1 MEKLSQEDEE
11 ILDLLNSYQSFW
23 LPLSTATK
31 IMKLGGIK
39 KITYNSRTIIHLTT
53 WFGFKSTKNFNPR
66 IILLSDSKST
76 CLGLKGPMNLQLLFS
91 INCVRMKNP
100 EEGRRKSISDRW
112 KTIWIFALLNR
123 NKEVISSVY
132 LIDKYCWSTTFLLV
146 GTIYCWSATSGR
158 YPTKICLP
166 DHPCW
171 SVVICEENTNNFT
184 KFSNHGQ
191 QNLLVGGTWF

>member
-23 LPLSTATK
+23 LQPSTATK

-39 KITYNSRTIIHLTT
+39 KITYYSRTIIHLTT
-53 WFGFKSTKNFNPR
+53 WFGFRSTKNFNPR
-66 IILLSDSKST
+66 IILLSDSKSA

-100 EEGRRKSISDRW
+100 EEGRRMSISGRW
-112 KTIWIFALLNR
+112 KTMWIFALLNR

-132 LIDKYCWSTTFLLV
+132 LIDKYCWSVDSSDYFIFLLV
-146 GTIYCWSATSGR
+146 GGHCFYV
-158 YPTKICLP
+158 LP
-166 DHPCW
+166 PLPMRSQYQSFVHL
-171 SVVICEENTNNFT
+171 
-184 KFSNHGQ
+184 H
-191 QNLLVGGTWF
+191 